1 MLKRVVYPLLIVLV
15 AIASFIGLK
24 QSKPEKVV
32 VEQPEKI
39 WRVNTAVVNIQQ
51 IAPEITLYGRVE
63 TPRNSTLKSALVADV
78 LSIAVLEGSEV
89 AAGQLLITLDDTDML
104 LLVAQ
109 RQADLAEIEALM
121 VSENQ
126 RFKRDQS
133 LLEQQ
138 AILLKLADN
147 AVKRSVKLEQS
158 RLASQAT
165 LDDSQATKQRQLVTL
180 KGLNF
185 DIAEHPAR
193 VAQLQARVKR
203 AQALLKQAEVDLERT
218 KITAPFS
225 GRISQLNAS
234 IGDRVRAGDTL
245 ISLYDLD
252 NLEVRAQIPGRYI
265 NQVLNMMNH
274 SLVLEAKATL
284 EQQQLTFKLER
295 LSGVVKVD
303 SGGVDG
309 LFGISG
315 NQYAIA
321 LGTFIELK
329 LKLAQQDNV
338 VALPYN
344 ALYGLDHVYRIK
356 DGYLQSVSIER
367 VGEYTNQQGQKQ
379 LLLRSQDLQQGD
391 QIVSTQLPNA
401 ITGLRVE
408 ALSE

>member
-1 MLKRVVYPLLIVLV
+1 VYPLVIVLV
-15 AIASFIGLK
+15 AIATFMGLK

-32 VEQPEKI
+32 IDQPETI
-39 WRVNTAVVNIQQ
+39 WRVNTVPVNIQQ
-51 IAPEITLYGRVE
+51 ISPEITLYGRVE

-78 LSIAVLEGSEV
+78 LSIEVLEGAEV
-89 AAGQLLITLDDTDML
+89 TAGQLLLTLDDTDMQL
-104 LLVAQ
+104 SVLQ
-109 RQADLAEIEALM
+109 GQADLAEIEALM
-121 VSENQ
+121 AAENQ

-138 AILLKLADN
+138 TSLLQLADN
-147 AVKRSVKLEQS
+147 AVTRSKKLEQS

-165 LDDSQATKQRQLVTL
+165 LDDAQATKQRQLVTL

-193 VAQLQARVKR
+193 QAQLQAQFKR

-225 GRISQLNAS
+225 GRISQLSVS

-265 NQVLNMMNH
+265 DQVNEMMNH
-274 SLVLEAKATL
+274 SEVLEAKASL
-284 EQQQLTFKLER
+284 NNNSLAFKLER
-295 LSGVVKVD
+295 LSGEVKVD
-303 SGGVDG
+303 SGGIDG
-309 LFGISG
+309 LFSISG

-329 LKLAQQDNV
+329 LKLAQQNDI
-338 VALPYN
+338 VALPFN
-344 ALYGLDHVYRIK
+344 ALYGLDHVYRLK

-367 VGEYTNQQGQKQ
+367 VGESTNEQGQKQ

>member
-1 MLKRVVYPLLIVLV
+1 LLKRVVYPLVIILV
-15 AIASFIGLK
+15 AIATFMGLK

-32 VEQPEKI
+32 IEQPEKI
-39 WRVNTAVVNIQQ
+39 WRVNTVPVNIQQ
-51 IAPEITLYGRVE
+51 ISPEITLYGRVE
-63 TPRNSTLKSALVADV
+63 TPRNSTLKSALDANV
-78 LSIAVLEGSEV
+78 LSIEVLEGVEV
-89 AAGQLLITLDDTDML
+89 TAGQLLLTLDDTDMQL
-104 LLVAQ
+104 SVLQ

-121 VSENQ
+121 ASENQ

-138 AILLKLADN
+138 TALLQLADN
-147 AVKRSVKLEQS
+147 VVNRSKKLEQS

-165 LDDSQATKQRQLVTL
+165 LDDAQASKQRQLVTL

-193 VAQLQARVKR
+193 LAKLQAQSKR
-203 AQALLKQAEVDLERT
+203 AQAFLKQAEVDLERT

-225 GRISQLNAS
+225 GRISQLSVS
-234 IGDRVRAGDTL
+234 IGDRVRSGDTL

-265 NQVLNMMNH
+265 DQVNKMMSH
-274 SLVLEAKATL
+274 SEVLEAKASL
-284 EQQQLTFKLER
+284 NNNSLAFKLER
-295 LSGVVKVD
+295 LSGEVKVD
-303 SGGVDG
+303 SGGLDG
-309 LFGISG
+309 LFSISG

-329 LKLAQQDNV
+329 LKLAQQNDI
-338 VALPYN
+338 VALPFN
-344 ALYGLDHVYRIK
+344 ALYGLDHVYRLK
-356 DGYLQSVSIER
+356 DGYLQSVAIER
-367 VGEYTNQQGQKQ
+367 VGESTNDQGQKQ
-379 LLLRSQDLQQGD
+379 LLLRSQDLRQGD

>member
-1 MLKRVVYPLLIVLV
+1 LLKRVVYPLLIVLV

>member
-1 MLKRVVYPLLIVLV
+1 LLKRVVYPLVIVLV
-15 AIASFIGLK
+15 AIATFMGLK

-32 VEQPEKI
+32 IDQPETI
-39 WRVNTAVVNIQQ
+39 WRVNTVPVNIQQ
-51 IAPEITLYGRVE
+51 ISPEITLYGRVE

-78 LSIAVLEGSEV
+78 LSIEVLEGAEV
-89 AAGQLLITLDDTDML
+89 TAGQLLLTLDDTDMQL
-104 LLVAQ
+104 SVLQ
-109 RQADLAEIEALM
+109 GQADLAEIEALM
-121 VSENQ
+121 AAENQ

-138 AILLKLADN
+138 TSLLQLADN
-147 AVKRSVKLEQS
+147 AVTRSKKLEQS

-165 LDDSQATKQRQLVTL
+165 LDDAQATKQRQLVTL

-193 VAQLQARVKR
+193 QAQLQAQFKR

-225 GRISQLNAS
+225 GRISQLSVS

-265 NQVLNMMNH
+265 DQVNEMMNH
-274 SLVLEAKATL
+274 SEVLEAKASL
-284 EQQQLTFKLER
+284 NNNSLAFKLER
-295 LSGVVKVD
+295 LSGEVKVD
-303 SGGVDG
+303 SGGIDG
-309 LFGISG
+309 LFSISG

-329 LKLAQQDNV
+329 LKLAQQNDI
-338 VALPYN
+338 VALPFN
-344 ALYGLDHVYRIK
+344 ALYGLDHVYRLK

-367 VGEYTNQQGQKQ
+367 VGESTNEQGQKQ

>member
-1 MLKRVVYPLLIVLV
+1 MLKRVVYPLVIVLV
-15 AIASFIGLK
+15 AIATFMGLK

-32 VEQPEKI
+32 IEQAEKI
-39 WRVNTAVVNIQQ
+39 WRVNTVSVSIQQ
-51 IAPEITLYGRVE
+51 ISPEITLYGRVE

-78 LSIAVLEGSEV
+78 LSTDVLEGAEV
-89 AAGQLLITLDDTDML
+89 TAGQLLLTLDDTDMQ

-121 VSENQ
+121 ASETQ

-138 AILLKLADN
+138 TALLQLADN
-147 AVKRSVKLEQS
+147 AVNRSKKLEQS
-158 RLASQAT
+158 RLASQST
-165 LDDSQATKQRQLVTL
+165 LDDAQANKQRQMVTL
-180 KGLNF
+180 KQLNF

-193 VAQLQARVKR
+193 NAQIQAQFKG
-203 AQALLKQAEVDLERT
+203 AQSLLKQAEVDLERT
-218 KITAPFS
+218 KVTAPFS
-225 GRISQLNAS
+225 GRISQLNVS
-234 IGDRVRAGDTL
+234 IGERVRTGDTL
-245 ISLYDLD
+245 LSLYDLD

-265 NQVLNMMNH
+265 NQVHNMMNL
-274 SLVLEAKATL
+274 SQVLEAKASL
-284 EQQQLTFKLER
+284 NQQSLAFKLER
-295 LSGVVKVD
+295 LSGEVKID
-303 SGGVDG
+303 SGGIDG
-309 LFGISG
+309 LFSISG
-315 NQYAIA
+315 NQSTIA

-329 LKLAQQDNV
+329 LKLAQQNDV
-338 VALPYN
+338 VALPFN

-367 VGEYTNQQGQKQ
+367 VGESTNNQGQKQ
-379 LLLRSQDLQQGD
+379 LLLRSQDLHQGD

>member
-1 MLKRVVYPLLIVLV
+1 LLKRVVYPLVIVLV
-15 AIASFIGLK
+15 AIATFMGLK

-32 VEQPEKI
+32 IEQAEKI
-39 WRVNTAVVNIQQ
+39 WRVNTVSVSIQQ
-51 IAPEITLYGRVE
+51 ISPEITLYGRVE

-78 LSIAVLEGSEV
+78 LSTDVLEGAEV
-89 AAGQLLITLDDTDML
+89 TAGQLLLTLDDTDMQ

-121 VSENQ
+121 ASETQ

-138 AILLKLADN
+138 TALLQLADN
-147 AVKRSVKLEQS
+147 AVNRSKKLEQS
-158 RLASQAT
+158 RLASQST
-165 LDDSQATKQRQLVTL
+165 LDDAQANKQRQMVTL
-180 KGLNF
+180 KQLNF

-193 VAQLQARVKR
+193 NAQIQAQFKG
-203 AQALLKQAEVDLERT
+203 AQSLLKQAEVDLERT
-218 KITAPFS
+218 KVTAPFS
-225 GRISQLNAS
+225 GRISQLNVS
-234 IGDRVRAGDTL
+234 IGERVRTGDTL
-245 ISLYDLD
+245 LSLYDLD

-265 NQVLNMMNH
+265 NQVHNMMNL
-274 SLVLEAKATL
+274 SQVLEAKASL
-284 EQQQLTFKLER
+284 NQQSLAFKLER
-295 LSGVVKVD
+295 LSGEVKID
-303 SGGVDG
+303 SGGIDG
-309 LFGISG
+309 LFSISG
-315 NQYAIA
+315 NQSTIA

-329 LKLAQQDNV
+329 LKLAQQNDV
-338 VALPYN
+338 VALPFN

-367 VGEYTNQQGQKQ
+367 VGESTNNQGQKQ
-379 LLLRSQDLQQGD
+379 LLLRSQDLHQGD